1 MLLITE
7 GRIYIFFLPGII
19 KNWEA
24 CIVGCQNLK
33 FQPSQA
39 YERDSESLSHS
50 FPEVILNIIQNSNSG
65 FENHARDFF
74 I

>member
-1 MLLITE
+1 MLLKIE
-7 GRIYIFFLPGII
+7 GRINIFFLPGII

-33 FQPSQA
+33 FQPSLA

-65 FENHARDFF
+65 FENHARDLS